1 MEQEPDD
8 DGLRPLAKS
17 RNNRPL
23 PKWAALAIVAFAVA
37 CGVLVAW
44 VKAP

>member
-1 MEQEPDD
+1 MDQRI
-8 DGLRPLAKS
+8 LTMRPPQTATGM
-17 RNNRPL
+17 RIMF
-23 PKWAALAIVAFAVA
+23 WAIVAFAVA